1 LSRRR
6 EVIDEIEEVEA
17 LEDILD
23 WIIKIRGW
31 KMEGSGVGIGVKVS
45 HCE

>member
-31 KMEGSGVGIGVKVS
+31 KMGARELGLVLR
-45 HCE
+45 